1 MQPCVVLQSV
11 AAADHQ
17 QRKLLSRPSPL
28 SRISQAVAG
37 CYLPS
42 IRRQKNIGPLVSALM
57 LMSDVSSS
65 PPTFPIQAE
74 RKRHCLLHRLR
85 PLILHVLEVVH
96 IVMVPCWKATD
107 SRDGRLVSKTMSSHS
122 F

>member
-1 MQPCVVLQSV
+1 MS
-11 AAADHQ
+11 
-17 QRKLLSRPSPL
+17 SR
-28 SRISQAVAG
+28 RVGVGGTII
-37 CYLPS
+37 
-42 IRRQKNIGPLVSALM
+42 IRRRGEARVVSSSINIILFILYSILTPSKNIGPLVSALM

-65 PPTFPIQAE
+65 PPTFLIQAE

-107 SRDGRLVSKTMSSHS
+107 SRDGRLVSKTMFSHS